1 MSFEVTLK
9 GDQTLDSIDI
19 DIMLYIRSWCRDVLQ
34 STDWTQLPD
43 SPLSAEDKEKYRVFR
58 QKVRDLPAKYN
69 DDTKLDE
76 IEWPSP

>member
-9 GDQTLDSIDI
+9 DDQTLDSADI
-19 DIMLYIRSWCRDVLQ
+19 DIMLYIRSWCREVLQ

-43 SPLSAEDKEKYRVFR
+43 SPLSAENKEKYRVFR

-69 DDTKLDE
+69 DNTKLDE

>member
-9 GDQTLDSIDI
+9 GDQTLDSADI
-19 DIMLYIRSWCRDVLQ
+19 DIMLYIRSWCREVLQ

-43 SPLSAEDKEKYRVFR
+43 SPLSAENKEKYRVFR

-69 DDTKLDE
+69 NNTKLDE

>member
-1 MSFEVTLK
+1 MSYEIVLT
-9 GDQTLDSIDI
+9 GDQTLDDVV
-19 DIMLYIRSWCRDVLQ
+19 DVMNYIRAWCRDVLQ

-58 QKVRDLPAKYN
+58 QKVRDLPAEYN

>member
-1 MSFEVTLK
+1 MSYEFTLT
-9 GDQTLDSIDI
+9 GNQTLNDADI
-19 DIMLYIRSWCRDVLQ
+19 NVMDYIRAWCRDVLQ

-43 SPLSAEDKEKYRVFR
+43 SPLSAENKEKYRVFR

-69 DDTKLDE
+69 DNTKLDE

>member
-1 MSFEVTLK
+1 MSFEITLK
-9 GDQTLDSIDI
+9 GDQTLDSVDI
-19 DIMLYIRSWCRDVLQ
+19 DVMLYIRSWCRDVLQ

-76 IEWPSP
+76 IEWPTP

>member
-1 MSFEVTLK
+1 MSFELTLK
-9 GDQTLDSIDI
+9 GDQTLDSAGI
-19 DIMLYIRSWCRDVLQ
+19 DIMLYIRSWCREVLQ

-43 SPLSAEDKEKYRVFR
+43 SPLSAENKEKYRVFR

-69 DDTKLDE
+69 DNTKLDE

>member
-9 GDQTLDSIDI
+9 GDQTLDSADI
-19 DIMLYIRSWCRDVLQ
+19 DIMLYIRSWCREVLQ

-43 SPLSAEDKEKYRVFR
+43 SPLSAENKEKYRVFR

-69 DDTKLDE
+69 DNTKLDE

>member
-1 MSFEVTLK
+1 MGYEITLK
-9 GDQTLDSIDI
+9 DNETLDDVV
-19 DIMLYIRSWCRDVLQ
+19 DVMVYIRSWCRDVLQ

-43 SPLSAEDKEKYRVFR
+43 CPLSDENKEKYRVFR

-69 DDTKLDE
+69 ADTKLDE

>member
-1 MSFEVTLK
+1 MSYEITLT
-9 GDQTLDSIDI
+9 GDQTLDDVV
-19 DIMLYIRSWCRDVLQ
+19 DVMNYIRSWCRDVLQ

-43 SPLSAEDKEKYRVFR
+43 SPLSAENKEKYRVFR

-69 DDTKLDE
+69 DNTQLDE

>member
-9 GDQTLDSIDI
+9 GEQTLDSVDI

-43 SPLSAEDKEKYRVFR
+43 SPLSAENKEKYRVFR

-69 DDTKLDE
+69 DNTKLDE

>member
-43 SPLSAEDKEKYRVFR
+43 SPLSAENKEKYRVFR
-58 QKVRDLPAKYN
+58 QEVRDLPAKYN

-76 IEWPSP
+76 IEWPRP

>member
-1 MSFEVTLK
+1 MSFEITLK
-9 GDQTLDSIDI
+9 GDQTLDSVDI
-19 DIMLYIRSWCRDVLQ
+19 DVMLYIRSWCRDVLQ

>member
-9 GDQTLDSIDI
+9 DDQTLDSADI

-43 SPLSAEDKEKYRVFR
+43 SPLSAENKEKYRVFR

-69 DDTKLDE
+69 DNTKLDE

>member
-9 GDQTLDSIDI
+9 GDQTLDSADI
-19 DIMLYIRSWCRDVLQ
+19 DIMLYIRSWCREVLQ

-43 SPLSAEDKEKYRVFR
+43 SPLSAENKEKYRVFR
-58 QKVRDLPAKYN
+58 EKVRDLPAKYN
-69 DDTKLDE
+69 DNTKLDE

>member
-9 GDQTLDSIDI
+9 GDQTLDSVDI

-43 SPLSAEDKEKYRVFR
+43 APLSAENKEKYRVFR

-69 DDTKLDE
+69 DNTKLDE

>member
-1 MSFEVTLK
+1 MSYEIVLT
-9 GDQTLDSIDI
+9 GDQTLDDVV
-19 DIMLYIRSWCRDVLQ
+19 DVMNYIRAWCRDVLQ

-43 SPLSAEDKEKYRVFR
+43 APLSAENKEKYRVFR

-69 DDTKLDE
+69 DNTKLDE

>member
-1 MSFEVTLK
+1 MGYEIVLTTN
-9 GDQTLDSIDI
+9 QTLDDVVE
-19 DIMLYIRSWCRDVLQ
+19 IMPYIRTWCRDVLK

-43 SPLSAEDKEKYRVFR
+43 SPLSDADKEKYRVFR

>member
-1 MSFEVTLK
+1 MSFEITLT
-9 GDQTLDSIDI
+9 GDQTLDNVGI
-19 DIMLYIRSWCRDVLQ
+19 DIMTYIRAWCRDVLQ

-43 SPLSAEDKEKYRVFR
+43 SPLSDENKEKYRVFR

-69 DDTKLDE
+69 DDTTLDE

>member
-9 GDQTLDSIDI
+9 DDQTLDSADI

-43 SPLSAEDKEKYRVFR
+43 SPLSAENKEKYRVFR

-69 DDTKLDE
+69 DNTRLDE

>member
-1 MSFEVTLK
+1 MGYEITLK
-9 GDQTLDSIDI
+9 DNETLDGAIDV
-19 DIMLYIRSWCRDVLQ
+19 MNYIRSWCRDVLQ

-43 SPLSAEDKEKYRVFR
+43 SPLSAENKEKYRVFR
-58 QKVRDLPAKYN
+58 QEVRDLPAKYN

>member
-9 GDQTLDSIDI
+9 GGQTLDSVDI
-19 DIMLYIRSWCRDVLQ
+19 DIMLYIRSWCRDVLK

-43 SPLSAEDKEKYRVFR
+43 CPLSDADKEKYRVFR
-58 QKVRDLPAKYN
+58 QKVRDLPANYN

-76 IEWPSP
+76 IEWPIP

>member
-1 MSFEVTLK
+1 MSFEITLK
-9 GDQTLDSIDI
+9 GDQTLANVGI

-43 SPLSAEDKEKYRVFR
+43 SPLSAENKEKYRVFR

-69 DDTKLDE
+69 DNTKLDE

>member
-1 MSFEVTLK
+1 MSYEVTLT
-9 GDQTLDSIDI
+9 GDQTLDDVGI
-19 DIMLYIRSWCRDVLQ
+19 DIMTYIRAWCRDVLQ

-43 SPLSAEDKEKYRVFR
+43 SPLSDENKEKYRVFR

-69 DDTKLDE
+69 DDTKLDD

>member
-9 GDQTLDSIDI
+9 GDQTLDSVDI

-43 SPLSAEDKEKYRVFR
+43 SPLSAENKEKYRVFR

-69 DDTKLDE
+69 DNTKLDE

>member
-9 GDQTLDSIDI
+9 DDQTLDNADI
-19 DIMLYIRSWCRDVLQ
+19 DIMLYIRSWCREVLQ

-43 SPLSAEDKEKYRVFR
+43 SPLSAENKEKYRVFR

-69 DDTKLDE
+69 NNTKLDE